1 MRIPVDTP
9 TGYMNVLCRLNLAGL
24 PAVAYELTMKRHY
37 KYVHVIMSVQR
48 MLHRTHVQF
57 KDVFKALLHI

>member
-1 MRIPVDTP
+1 MRFPVDTP

-24 PAVAYELTMKRHY
+24 PTVAYELTMKRHY

-48 MLHRTHVQF
+48 MLHRTHV
-57 KDVFKALLHI
+57 